1 MSTITKLLK
10 EYSQIR
16 ISYEA
21 IRKDASIEVAKVL
34 NQLATE
40 LAKNGWKCPPS
51 EVPTDAI
58 AMSAFFEM
66 FTLRIGP
73 DAPIMLC

>member
-21 IRKDASIEVAKVL
+21 IRKDASIEVAKNHIINELSWNQGLHNKLIDESIEAL
-34 NQLATE
+34 NT
-40 LAKNGWKCPPS
+40 
-51 EVPTDAI
+51 
-58 AMSAFFEM
+58 
-66 FTLRIGP
+66 IGVNEGVNQGVNEGVN
-73 DAPIMLC
+73 